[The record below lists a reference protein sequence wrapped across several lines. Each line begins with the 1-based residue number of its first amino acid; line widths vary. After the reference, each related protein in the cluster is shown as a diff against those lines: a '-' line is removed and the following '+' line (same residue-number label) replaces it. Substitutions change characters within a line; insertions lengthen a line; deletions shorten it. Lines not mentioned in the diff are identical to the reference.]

1 MIVPVMQMVPMVQM
15 MPTAPLYVN
24 YTEAQRRALWQ
35 AGQGTSARTG
45 LPLPNVDFTSNGG
58 VWTYEDPNQ
67 GRNARGGRG
76 RV

>member
-1 MIVPVMQMVPMVQM
+1 MIVPVVQMVPAMQVV
-15 MPTAPLYVN
+15 PAAPLYVN
-24 YTEAQRRALWQ
+24 YTQAQRRALQQ
-35 AGQGTSARTG
+35 AGQGTAALTY
-45 LPLPNVDFTSNGG
+45 LPLPNVDFTTNGG

>member
-1 MIVPVMQMVPMVQM
+1 MIPVVQMVPMVQV
-15 MPTAPLYVN
+15 MPAAPLYVN
-24 YTEAQRRALWQ
+24 YTEAQRRALLQ
-35 AGQGTSARTG
+35 AGQGTSALTG